1 MACLSSSASL
11 IPLFLRHYIRNQE
24 TVFCTVGQS
33 ATRTSKGKF
42 AIAQILIVSHVLPQT
57 AQFSHVLL
65 QAVLQYTLQELQEKC
80 NHDHSK

>member
-24 TVFCTVGQS
+24 TIFCTVGQS
-33 ATRTSKGKF
+33 TTRTSKGKF

-57 AQFSHVLL
+57 A
-65 QAVLQYTLQELQEKC
+65 
-80 NHDHSK
+80 HSFMCCHSSVDFAGTPGKV